1 MHHASEWGHFM
12 TVYFAHT
19 LEPGCDGEV
28 LIRVTID
35 RAGEP
40 VTLAIGLSQ
49 FSLPPGL
56 AIALGNILISGGKCS
71 IKGKHRQIRRAED
84 QKASQDA
91 ERTA

>member
-1 MHHASEWGHFM
+1 MSA
-12 TVYFAHT
+12 YFAHT
-19 LEPGCDGEV
+19 LEPGRDGEA
-28 LIRVTID
+28 LIRVAVD

-40 VTLAIGLSQ
+40 VTLAIGHSQ

-71 IKGKHRQIRRAED
+71 IKGKHRQIQRAED

-91 ERTA
+91 EGTA